1 MMKTFYNTIYY
12 LFDYD
17 DMILKLIKTLNKKNY
32 NHKLDILDK
41 ISYID

>member
-1 MMKTFYNTIYY
+1 MMKTFYNTFYY

-17 DMILKLIKTLNKKNY
+17 DFILHIIKTLNKKNY
-32 NHKLDILDK
+32 NYKLAILDK

>member
-1 MMKTFYNTIYY
+1 METFYNTFYY

-17 DMILKLIKTLNKKNY
+17 DMLLQLLRTLNKKNY
-32 NHKLDILDK
+32 NYKLDILDK

>member
-1 MMKTFYNTIYY
+1 MMETFYNTIYY

-32 NHKLDILDK
+32 NYKLDILDK

>member
-1 MMKTFYNTIYY
+1 MMETFYNTIYY

-17 DMILKLIKTLNKKNY
+17 AFIFHIIKTLNKKKDNY
-32 NHKLDILDK
+32 KLDILNK